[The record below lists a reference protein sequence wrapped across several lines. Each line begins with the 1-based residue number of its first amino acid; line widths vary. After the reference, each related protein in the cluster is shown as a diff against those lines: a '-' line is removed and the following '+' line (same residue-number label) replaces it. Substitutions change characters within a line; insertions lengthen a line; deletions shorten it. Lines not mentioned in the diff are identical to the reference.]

1 MTARPI
7 LFSAPMV
14 RALLEGRKTQTRR
27 VVKPFVAD
35 AFDFMGGGPGDREAE
50 TDDVE
55 IRWAVSHDDNDKPV
69 PIQWCAFSSEYPEEG
84 CIPIG
89 KGYGQPGDLLWVRE
103 SHAIVGNVDPGFVL
117 YRASGYE
124 AECRRNGLEN
134 CPPEYAM
141 RWSPSIHMPRW
152 ASRLTL
158 RITEVRV
165 ERLHSISTE
174 DAIAE
179 GVEIDVPAIDAS
191 SARWVQGS
199 VHIDRYARLWDEING
214 RGAWTTNPWVWALTF
229 EVIQRNVDAP

>member
-84 CIPIG
+84 CIPI
-89 KGYGQPGDLLWVRE
+89 L
-103 SHAIVGNVDPGFVL
+103 
-117 YRASGYE
+117 
-124 AECRRNGLEN
+124 
-134 CPPEYAM
+134 
-141 RWSPSIHMPRW
+141 
-152 ASRLTL
+152 
-158 RITEVRV
+158 
-165 ERLHSISTE
+165 
-174 DAIAE
+174 
-179 GVEIDVPAIDAS
+179 
-191 SARWVQGS
+191 ARWLAKAS
-199 VHIDRYARLWDEING
+199 NPLRRKEYSNF
-214 RGAWTTNPWVWALTF
+214 GAGCKPPWRCAF
-229 EVIQRNVDAP
+229 ESTCR